1 MTNEIRLAIMTYVRR
16 KEHGD
21 MIWEVITMTLKELWF
36 VSPQSFVF
44 IKERNSA
51 AGADSLTEYKGGV
64 NYADR
69 QVSQVTAKAYPCYKS
84 VLEVELV

>member
-1 MTNEIRLAIMTYVRR
+1 MTYVRR

-36 VSPQSFVF
+36 VSPQSEVFVRDRS
-44 IKERNSA
+44 IKTGKVFAVRYS
-51 AGADSLTEYKGGV
+51 GGKA
-64 NYADR
+64 NADR
-69 QVSQVTAKAYPCYKS
+69 QVSKVTAKSYPCHKS